1 MPLTSCPD
9 CRREVSTV
17 AQSYPHYG
25 RLGPF
30 RISANALLGSKA
42 DAAGPSTEPEPM
54 IPETERSS
62 GNLILIGGDAML
74 ALIIAA
80 LLFAKMAP

>member
-1 MPLTSCPD
+1 
-9 CRREVSTV
+9 
-17 AQSYPHYG
+17 
-25 RLGPF
+25 
-30 RISANALLGSKA
+30 
-42 DAAGPSTEPEPM
+42 M